1 MAANLFIGNKP
12 YARERRVGRK
22 SIISVFMDLLHL
34 LILRGLQGSVI
45 VKNLLNIMTVLAV
58 CTVPEND

>member
-12 YARERRVGRK
+12 YARERQIGGK

-34 LILRGLQGSVI
+34 LVFRGLQGAVI

-58 CTVPEND
+58 CTVHKND